1 MFCRVYCK
9 VQNSFGH
16 RGWAHSAHRA
26 LTKTHRGS
34 WRATE
39 LDRDRQ
45 SKVGLSG
52 KAWKSYLCV
61 YSNTPA
67 CSRDNYRIWSSY
79 IHHTLSHF
87 LPAHCCFSAA
97 VLEQEWLYYALLS
110 ESFSRIS
117 WCISKP
123 WSPALVAYP
132 WICIWG
138 TGTRMAWR
146 TQHISAQK
154 ATKRYSRYFK
164 MIQDIWGLCFNY
176 CKSFEAGHLHE
187 LLNRIFWPG
196 LGPWNH
202 ACRPQAML
210 ALQGVTHW
218 TASPEPCPPKALF
231 SRSSAEPLTGLRSSP
246 ESRMCKQDWTWL
258 NNNHQ

>member
-45 SKVGLSG
+45 SKVGWSG

-67 CSRDNYRIWSSY
+67 CSRDNYIAY
-79 IHHTLSHF
+79 DHHTLSHF

-97 VLEQEWLYYALLS
+97 VLEQEWLYHALLS

-123 WSPALVAYP
+123 WSPALIAYP

-154 ATKRYSRYFK
+154 ATKRYSRWFK
-164 MIQDIWGLCFNY
+164 I
-176 CKSFEAGHLHE
+176 FEGYA
-187 LLNRIFWPG
+187 
-196 LGPWNH
+196 
-202 ACRPQAML
+202 AML
-210 ALQGVTHW
+210 
-218 TASPEPCPPKALF
+218 
-231 SRSSAEPLTGLRSSP
+231 
-246 ESRMCKQDWTWL
+246 
-258 NNNHQ
+258 